1 MNAGAWDAPAKDDAQ
16 CDSFIYGPANARRE
30 RRVRPQRSPRR
41 IVAVRPSPL
50 WPSRLICRHDRS
62 REWTRRHDV
71 SRNRGWRGVASGEV
85 SDIYSRAMSSSSSRQ
100 SNTAPE
106 RSLGQ
111 RMDALGRANDVRS
124 RRAALKS
131 DLKHGVVS
139 IRDVLAAPPEFLLT
153 AKVVDLLMAAP
164 KCGRVKSA
172 KIMEQCRVS
181 PSKTIGGLSER
192 QRTELLAYFGG

>member
-1 MNAGAWDAPAKDDAQ
+1 
-16 CDSFIYGPANARRE
+16 
-30 RRVRPQRSPRR
+30 
-41 IVAVRPSPL
+41 
-50 WPSRLICRHDRS
+50 
-62 REWTRRHDV
+62 
-71 SRNRGWRGVASGEV
+71 
-85 SDIYSRAMSSSSSRQ
+85 MSSSTRQ

-111 RMDALGRANDVRS
+111 RMDALGKANEVRS
-124 RRAALKS
+124 RRAALKT
-131 DLKHGVVS
+131 DLKHGAAN
-139 IRDVLAAPPEFLLT
+139 IREVLSAPPDYLLT

-172 KIMEQCRVS
+172 KIMEQCRIS

>member
-1 MNAGAWDAPAKDDAQ
+1 
-16 CDSFIYGPANARRE
+16 
-30 RRVRPQRSPRR
+30 
-41 IVAVRPSPL
+41 
-50 WPSRLICRHDRS
+50 
-62 REWTRRHDV
+62 
-71 SRNRGWRGVASGEV
+71 
-85 SDIYSRAMSSSSSRQ
+85 MSLSSRQ

-111 RMDALGRANDVRS
+111 RMDALGKANEVRS
-124 RRAALKS
+124 RRAALKA
-131 DLKHGVVS
+131 DLKRGAAS
-139 IRDVLAAPPEFLLT
+139 IRDILVAPPDYLLT

-172 KIMEQCRVS
+172 KIMEQCRIS